1 MRHSEFISESHSV
14 DYKMMMRTSNKFRLT
29 ATGFVKANSSKKV
42 ESVILNLFQN
52 LILLIIK

>member
-1 MRHSEFISESHSV
+1 
-14 DYKMMMRTSNKFRLT
+14 MMRTSNKFRLT

-52 LILLIIK
+52 PIQFLRT